1 VVSDKLS
8 LIGNNKT
15 LTPEQSQYLSSLTQE
30 SQLKKVVTSQP
41 PVPTTYNSHPPGK
54 STSNINKINK

>member
-1 VVSDKLS
+1 MVSDKLS
-8 LIGNNKT
+8 LITNSKT

-41 PVPTTYNSHPPGK
+41 SVTTYNSHPPGK
-54 STSNINKINK
+54 PISYSNTNYV